1 MMKTLGIFLFV
12 FTISH
17 STQAAEAPWASVTI
31 LRGSAAIKSE
41 GSASQSLSLGQKIS
55 EGATIKTE
63 ARSFVRLSFADQSI
77 LNIAP
82 SSQIQLKMPSSTE
95 PALWNIAKGSI
106 RALIKK
112 SESASEDKVI
122 IRAGNAAIGIRGTDF
137 VVSYDN
143 TTNKTSLLTIQGKV
157 AMANIS
163 SGMSA
168 QDALR
173 SGNAV
178 FVTSGQASQVSSAAS
193 RPSVPQQM
201 PANQVQSL
209 QRNSAAVPGLTQDKG
224 GSGSMMIGPPQAQG
238 GGNGNGGGPSGPN
251 GPSGAGGQLP
261 PPPSGSQN
269 GGSTGGMG
277 GAPGSNSNGS
287 GGGAAYQM
295 APTQGS
301 SVGSIGGSSGSSGP
315 VGGMPPPAPSTV
327 VSPVGAPANG
337 GSGSPGGPSGN
348 GGPSVGGS
356 NIGNVTGGVSNTPN
370 SGGTKPP
377 PKPKPKQ

>member
-1 MMKTLGIFLFV
+1 MMKTLGIFLV
-12 FTISH
+12 AFTISH
-17 STQAAEAPWASVTI
+17 STLAAESPWATVTI
-31 LRGSAAIKSE
+31 LRGSATVQLDSNAP
-41 GSASQSLSLGQKIS
+41 QSLSLGQKIM

-63 ARSFVRLSFADQSI
+63 AKSFVRLSFADQSI

-82 SSQIQLKMPSSTE
+82 TSQIQIKMPNSAE

-163 SGMSA
+163 AGMSA

-173 SGNAV
+173 SGNTV
-178 FVTSGQASQVSSAAS
+178 YVTSGQASQVSNGSS
-193 RPSVPQQM
+193 KPSTPQQM

-209 QRNSAAVPGLTQDKG
+209 QRNSAAVPGLSQDKA

-238 GGNGNGGGPSGPN
+238 GGNGNGAN
-251 GPSGAGGQLP
+251 GGQNGQMP
-261 PPPSGSQN
+261 PPPGGGVSGS
-269 GGSTGGMG
+269 MG
-277 GAPGSNSNGS
+277 GAPGSNSTGPS
-287 GGGAAYQM
+287 GGSAGYQM
-295 APTQGS
+295 PPPPGS
-301 SVGSIGGSSGSSGP
+301 SVGSIGGSGGSSGP
-315 VGGMPPPAPSTV
+315 VGGMPPPPPSTV

-348 GGPSVGGS
+348 SGPSVGGT
-356 NIGNVTGGVSNTPN
+356 NIGTVTGGVANTPN

-377 PKPKPKQ
+377 PKPKPKP